1 MINVHIR
8 LIDCWEGP
16 WREES
21 YGSGHW
27 GLEDSRMGPV
37 ESSSSGGVR
46 FKRLLKKK
54 DLAHGEGSCHMELL
68 GKT

>member
-8 LIDCWEGP
+8 LIDCWEGQ
-16 WREES
+16 WREELWQWAL
-21 YGSGHW
+21 GTGR
-27 GLEDSRMGPV
+27 LKMGPV

-54 DLAHGEGSCHMELL
+54 DLAHGEGSCRMVLL